1 MSSNEKEAVATSATT
16 PSDVDAEFYQ
26 VSPVPLINNLSKK
39 VGPKKGTLSVVQL
52 EIQKRNMMRVQLS
65 LHIQLQIIN

>member
-26 VSPVPLINNLSKK
+26 ERLF
-39 VGPKKGTLSVVQL
+39 SVVQL
-52 EIQKRNMMRVQLS
+52 EIQKRNTMRVKSS
-65 LHIQLQIIN
+65 LHIQL